1 MVGVD
6 DQLVETDAR
15 GRASLGKPGGRYLM
29 HEESD
34 GTLILE
40 PATVVTELERR
51 YLANATLQAEIAHA
65 REHPEQQRPRP
76 RRAKR

>member
-1 MVGVD
+1 
-6 DQLVETDAR
+6 
-15 GRASLGKPGGRYLM
+15 M